1 MHRKFIIAG
10 SSTLAAGIV
19 ATALVL
25 MPGSAS
31 AGVTPAASTTSST
44 STAPSG
50 AASSGKAASAGKSRT
65 AECRAAGKLDKHW
78 DRVEKRLNGAATEKG
93 SIAWVKQQA
102 ADATKAG
109 QADKAAA
116 LTKRADRMSHRLQVG
131 TKLTGDISSAVTA
144 DC

>member
-1 MHRKFIIAG
+1 MRRKFIIAG

-31 AGVTPAASTTSST
+31 AGVAPGASTASTT

-50 AASSGKAASAGKSRT
+50 TTAGAGKSRT
-65 AECRAAGKLDKHW
+65 VECRAAGKLDKRW
-78 DRVEKRLNGAATEKG
+78 DRAEKRLNGAATDKG

-109 QADKAAA
+109 QTDKAAA

-131 TKLTGDISSAVTA
+131 TKLTGDISAAVTA

>member
-1 MHRKFIIAG
+1 MRRKFIIAG

-31 AGVTPAASTTSST
+31 AGVASGASTAATTSTSSA
-44 STAPSG
+44 APSG
-50 AASSGKAASAGKSRT
+50 TTAGAGKSRT
-65 AECRAAGKLDKHW
+65 VECRAAGKLDKRW
-78 DRVEKRLNGAATEKG
+78 DRAEKRLNGAATDKG

-131 TKLTGDISSAVTA
+131 TKLTGDISAAVTA